1 MTTELSTRAPA
12 GPVDAAA
19 GSVEAPAGSVDD
31 LVGRTPL
38 LDVPLPGLGASVR
51 LLAKLEMANPL
62 SSVKDRAALFMMREA
77 EETGLLPPTGGTV
90 IECSSGST
98 GISLA
103 ALCAR
108 RGHRCVIVMPDN
120 ATEERRL
127 ILRELGAE
135 VHLVAAGDGLMAAWA
150 YAEELQR
157 TVPGSWVPHQ
167 DRNPANPAAH
177 YATTGPEIWQAL
189 GDRIDVLVCGVGT
202 GGTLTGTAR
211 YLKERTALHVV
222 AVEPA
227 RSAVLSGGEA
237 GPHGIP
243 GIGAGYVSEITDLS
257 LVDEV
262 VAVTDEAA
270 AATTREITRATGVPV
285 GVSSGAAAWA
295 ARTVTDRSRW
305 AGATVVTVF
314 PDSGERYLSTAR

>member
-1 MTTELSTRAPA
+1 MTTDLNTRPVGTAVAP
-12 GPVDAAA
+12 
-19 GSVEAPAGSVDD
+19 PARSLED

-38 LDVPLPGLGASVR
+38 LEVPLPGLSGSVR
-51 LLAKLEMANPL
+51 LLAKVEMANPL
-62 SSVKDRAALFMMREA
+62 SSVKDRAALFMVRAA
-77 EETGLLPPTGGTV
+77 EEAGLLPPTGGTV

-108 RGHRCVIVMPDN
+108 RGHRCIIVMPDN

-127 ILRELGAE
+127 LLRELGAE
-135 VHLVAAGDGLMAAWA
+135 VHLVPAKDGLMAAWA

-157 TVPGSWVPHQ
+157 TLPGSWVPHQ
-167 DRNPANPAAH
+167 DRNPANVRAH
-177 YATTGPEIWQAL
+177 YETTGPEIWEATR
-189 GDRIDVLVCGVGT
+189 GRVDVLVCGVGT

-227 RSAVLSGGEA
+227 RSAVMSGGEP

-243 GIGAGYVSEITDLS
+243 GIGAGYVSDITDLS
-257 LVDEV
+257 LVDQV
-262 VAVTDEAA
+262 VAVPDEAA
-270 AATTREITRATGVPV
+270 AATAREITRATGLSV

-295 ARTVTDRSRW
+295 SRAVAADPRW
-305 AGATVVTVF
+305 VGATVVTVF